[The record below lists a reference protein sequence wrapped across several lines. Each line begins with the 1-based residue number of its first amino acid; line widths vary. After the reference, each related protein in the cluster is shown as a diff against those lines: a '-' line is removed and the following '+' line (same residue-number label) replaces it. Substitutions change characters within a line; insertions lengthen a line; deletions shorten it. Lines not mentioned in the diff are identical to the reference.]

1 MANISNKSKTVD
13 VNSKTLSVF
22 KLEDI
27 TILDDY
33 LEHITITTLD
43 NGKVFIESNSVELSK
58 EIYNKLVE
66 AGNKVKIVSYS
77 LFFRFSDEVT
87 ETEARD
93 IFMTMNS
100 CNITFLRVDTNKH
113 TGKLVVDTWDDY
125 KSFKDFEDEEETIRF
140 FHFDTKAKSKRKN
153 KFSKK
158 KDENDE

>member
-1 MANISNKSKTVD
+1 MANISKKSTPIE

-33 LEHITITTLD
+33 LEHITLTTLD
-43 NGKVFIESNSVELSK
+43 NGKVFIESDSVELSK
-58 EIYNKLVE
+58 EIYDILTN

-125 KSFKDFEDEEETIRF
+125 KSFKDFEDEEESIRF
-140 FHFDTKAKSKRKN
+140 FHFDTKAKSKRK
-153 KFSKK
+153 KK
-158 KDENDE
+158 NFKKSTTSEE